1 MQQKHIMK
9 TKKQIQKKIK
19 ETKEKMINSEGG
31 MFTYWLAYH
40 RALEWAL
47 IKDKNMKEKQ
57 SSFPWG
63 YTKVL
68 TEGENYRV
76 KRVSL
81 NPDSRQSYQSHEY
94 RAESWLI
101 LSGKGKITIDDK
113 ESDVE
118 TAAIV
123 MISIGMKHRIENL
136 SSDEPLVFIETQ
148 FGSYIGEDDIVR
160 YEDDYGRHLDNW
172 ADCDADLL

>member
-1 MQQKHIMK
+1 
-9 TKKQIQKKIK
+9 
-19 ETKEKMINSEGG
+19 
-31 MFTYWLAYH
+31 
-40 RALEWAL
+40 
-47 IKDKNMKEKQ
+47 MKEN

-63 YTKVL
+63 TAKVL

-76 KRVSL
+76 KRISL
-81 NPDSRQSYQSHEY
+81 NPKSRQSYQTHEQ
-94 RAESWLI
+94 RAEAWLVV
-101 LSGKGKITIDDK
+101 SGEGKITIDDK
-113 ESDVE
+113 ENRVSP
-118 TAAIV
+118 AAIV
-123 MISIGMKHRIENL
+123 MISIGMKHRIENT

>member
-1 MQQKHIMK
+1 
-9 TKKQIQKKIK
+9 
-19 ETKEKMINSEGG
+19 
-31 MFTYWLAYH
+31 
-40 RALEWAL
+40 
-47 IKDKNMKEKQ
+47 MKEN

-63 YTKVL
+63 SATVL

-76 KRVSL
+76 KRISL
-81 NPDSRQSYQSHEY
+81 NPKSRQSYQTHEQ
-94 RAESWLI
+94 RAEAWLVV
-101 LSGKGKITIDDK
+101 SGEGKITIDDK
-113 ESDVE
+113 ENRVSP
-118 TAAIV
+118 AAIV
-123 MISIGMKHRIENL
+123 MISIGMKHRIENT